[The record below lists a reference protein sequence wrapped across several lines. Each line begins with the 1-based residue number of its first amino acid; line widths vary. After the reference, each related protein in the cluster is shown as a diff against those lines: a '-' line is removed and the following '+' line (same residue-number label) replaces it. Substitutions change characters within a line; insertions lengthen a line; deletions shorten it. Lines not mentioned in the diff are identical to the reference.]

1 MKLRF
6 GNSGLKKATSN
17 NTVEKKLFVR
27 LESTVK
33 FQSEDLILI
42 PPLNAGSS
50 STTQDP
56 SISLAA
62 LQTAVKANKT
72 NASAQGFGLFK
83 LGDK

>member
-50 STTQDP
+50 STT
-56 SISLAA
+56 
-62 LQTAVKANKT
+62 
-72 NASAQGFGLFK
+72 
-83 LGDK
+83 